1 MFVNRRDVQ
10 IQWGDCDPAN
20 IVYYPRYFAMFDDST
35 SVLFEAAGFSK
46 QDLVHKYGL
55 VGIPMVDTRSKFYIP
70 STHGDWITI
79 ETKIE
84 SIKRSSF
91 EVKHNV
97 YKGDALA
104 IEAFETRVLVGRDA
118 ALGIPE
124 RNALEFVPKEIGG
137 VPLKV
142 IVLDDGGDPTTATT
156 NARRFVTESKADIIM
171 GSALTPPT
179 IAVSNV
185 ANEAGIPHFGL
196 APFPITPE
204 RMKWSVA
211 MPQPIPIVGK
221 VLYDHMKAHKV
232 KTVGYI
238 GYSDSYGDL
247 WFNDLKAQGVPM
259 GMTIVDEERFARP
272 DTSVTGQVLKL
283 VAANPDA
290 ILVGAS
296 GTAAALP
303 QTELRERGYQGLIY
317 QTHGAASMDFIRIA
331 GKAAEGVLMASGPV
345 MDPEDQPDGA
355 LTKKPGLALNAAYE
369 AKYGPNSR
377 SQFAGHSYDAF
388 ELLKRIIPVALKTAK
403 PGTPEFREA
412 IRQALLSEKDLAASQ
427 GVYNFT
433 EKDRYGVDDRARILL
448 TVKDG
453 KYMMVKEP

>member
-1 MFVNRRDVQ
+1 MKKAF
-10 IQWGDCDPAN
+10 
-20 IVYYPRYFAMFDDST
+20 
-35 SVLFEAAGFSK
+35 LAAAA
-46 QDLVHKYGL
+46 VAA
-55 VGIPMVDTRSKFYIP
+55 IAAAAP
-70 STHGDWITI
+70 
-79 ETKIE
+79 
-84 SIKRSSF
+84 
-91 EVKHNV
+91 
-97 YKGDALA
+97 ALA
-104 IEAFETRVLVGRDA
+104 QTSERTLGITTSTTGPAA

-137 VPLKV
+137 VALKL
-142 IVLDDGGDPTTATT
+142 IVLDDGGDPTNATT

-171 GSALTPPT
+171 GSATPPPT
-179 IAVSNV
+179 LAVSNV

-196 APFPITPE
+196 APFTVSPE
-204 RMKWSVA
+204 RAKWSVV
-211 MPQPIPIVGK
+211 MPQPVPIMGK
-221 VLYDHMKAHKV
+221 VLYEHMKAHNI

-259 GMTIVDEERFARP
+259 GVTIVDEERFARP

-290 ILVGAS
+290 VLIGAS

-303 QTELRERGYQGLIY
+303 QTELRDRGYKGLIY

-331 GKAAEGVLMASGPV
+331 GKAAEGVIMASGPV
-345 MDPEDQPDGA
+345 MSPETQADSA
-355 LTKKPGLALNAAYE
+355 LTKKPGLALDTAYE

-388 ELLKRIIPVALKTAK
+388 ELLKRVIPLALKTAK

-412 IRQALLSEKDLAASQ
+412 IRQALLTEKDMAASQ

-433 EKDRYGVDDRARILL
+433 EKDRSGLDDRARIIL

-453 KYMMVKEP
+453 KYVPAQ

>member
-1 MFVNRRDVQ
+1 MNKQF
-10 IQWGDCDPAN
+10 
-20 IVYYPRYFAMFDDST
+20 
-35 SVLFEAAGFSK
+35 LAAAALAAALALPG
-46 QDLVHKYGL
+46 GP
-55 VGIPMVDTRSKFYIP
+55 VGAQTNE
-70 STHGDWITI
+70 ITI
-79 ETKIE
+79 GI
-84 SIKRSSF
+84 SITTT
-91 EVKHNV
+91 
-97 YKGDALA
+97 GP
-104 IEAFETRVLVGRDA
+104 GA

-124 RNALEFVPKEIGG
+124 RNALDFVPKEIGG

-156 NARRFVTESKADIIM
+156 NARRFVTESKADVIM
-171 GSALTPPT
+171 GSSITPPT

-204 RMKWSVA
+204 RSKWSVD
-211 MPQPIPIVGK
+211 MPQPVPIMGK
-221 VLYDHMKAHKV
+221 VLYEHMKKHNV

-247 WFNDLKAQGVPM
+247 WFNDLKKQGVPM

-283 VAANPDA
+283 LAANPDA

-303 QTELRERGYQGLIY
+303 QTELRDRGYKGLIY

-331 GKAAEGVLMASGPV
+331 GKAAEGVIMASGPV
-345 MDPEDQPDGA
+345 MSPETQPDSA
-355 LTKKPGLALNAAYE
+355 LTKKPGLALDTAYE

-388 ELLKRIIPVALKTAK
+388 EVLKRVIPVALKTAK
-403 PGTPEFREA
+403 PGTAEFREA
-412 IRQALLSEKDLAASQ
+412 IRQAFLTEREIPASQ

-433 EKDRYGVDDRARILL
+433 EADRYGLDDRARIIL

-453 KYMMVKEP
+453 KYVPAE

>member
-1 MFVNRRDVQ
+1 MRK
-10 IQWGDCDPAN
+10 A
-20 IVYYPRYFAMFDDST
+20 YLA
-35 SVLFEAAGFSK
+35 AAGVIAMLASAPALA
-46 QDLVHKYGL
+46 Q
-55 VGIPMVDTRSKFYIP
+55 TSE
-70 STHGDWITI
+70 ITI
-79 ETKIE
+79 GITTTTT
-84 SIKRSSF
+84 
-91 EVKHNV
+91 
-97 YKGDALA
+97 GP
-104 IEAFETRVLVGRDA
+104 GA

-196 APFPITPE
+196 APFPVTPE
-204 RMKWSVA
+204 RMKWSVV
-211 MPQPIPIVGK
+211 MPQPVPIMGK
-221 VLYDHMKAHKV
+221 VLYEHMKAHNI

-247 WFNDLKAQGVPM
+247 WFNDLKNQGVPM
-259 GMTIVDEERFARP
+259 GITIVDEERFARP

-331 GKAAEGVLMASGPV
+331 GKAAEGVIMASGPV
-345 MDPEDQPDGA
+345 MSPETQDDSA
-355 LTKKPGLALNAAYE
+355 LTKKPGLELNTAYE
-369 AKYGPNSR
+369 AKYGANSR

-388 ELLKRIIPVALKTAK
+388 EILKRVIPVALKTAK

-433 EKDRYGVDDRARILL
+433 EKDRSGLDDRARIIL

-453 KYMMVKEP
+453 KYVPAK

>member
-1 MFVNRRDVQ
+1 M
-10 IQWGDCDPAN
+10 
-20 IVYYPRYFAMFDDST
+20 
-35 SVLFEAAGFSK
+35 K
-46 QDLVHKYGL
+46 
-55 VGIPMVDTRSKFYIP
+55 KFYLSAAVIAASLALP
-70 STHGDWITI
+70 GLPAMAQTNEIVIGITV
-79 ETKIE
+79 TTT
-84 SIKRSSF
+84 
-91 EVKHNV
+91 
-97 YKGDALA
+97 GPA
-104 IEAFETRVLVGRDA
+104 A

-142 IVLDDGGDPTTATT
+142 IVLDDGGDPTNATT
-156 NARRFVTESKADIIM
+156 NARRFVTESKADVIM
-171 GSALTPPT
+171 GSSTTPPS

-204 RMKWSVA
+204 RAKWSVD
-211 MPQPIPIVGK
+211 MPQPVPIMGK
-221 VLYDHMKAHKV
+221 VLYEHMKAHNI

-247 WFNDLKAQGVPM
+247 WFNDIKKQGEPM
-259 GMTIVDEERFARP
+259 GLAVVDEERFARP

-290 ILVGAS
+290 VLVGAS

-303 QTELRERGYQGLIY
+303 QTELRARGYKGLIY

-331 GKAAEGVLMASGPV
+331 GPAAEGVLMASGPV
-345 MDPEDQPDGA
+345 MNPEGQPDSA
-355 LTKKPGLALNAAYE
+355 PTKKPGFPPNPAKE
-369 AKYGPNSR
+369 PKYGPNTP
-377 SQFAGHSYDAF
+377 SQFEGHSYDAF
-388 ELLKRIIPVALKTAK
+388 KILERVVPVALKTAK

-412 IRQALLSEKDLAASQ
+412 IRQALMSEKELAASQ

-433 EKDRYGVDDRARILL
+433 EKDRYGLDDRARIIL

-453 KYMMVKEP
+453 KYVPAK

>member
-1 MFVNRRDVQ
+1 MKK
-10 IQWGDCDPAN
+10 ALL
-20 IVYYPRYFAMFDDST
+20 S
-35 SVLFEAAGFSK
+35 AAA
-46 QDLVHKYGL
+46 LVAALALPGSP
-55 VGIPMVDTRSKFYIP
+55 VMAQTNE
-70 STHGDWITI
+70 ITI
-79 ETKIE
+79 GI
-84 SIKRSSF
+84 SISTT
-91 EVKHNV
+91 
-97 YKGDALA
+97 GPA
-104 IEAFETRVLVGRDA
+104 A

-124 RNALEFVPKEIGG
+124 RNALDFVPKEIGG

-142 IVLDDGGDPTTATT
+142 IVLDDGGDPTNATT

-171 GSALTPPT
+171 GSSITPST

-185 ANEAGIPHFGL
+185 ANEAGIPHIGL
-196 APFPITPE
+196 APFPITPD
-204 RMKWSVA
+204 RAKWSVS
-211 MPQPIPIVGK
+211 MPQPIPIMGK
-221 VLYDHMKAHKV
+221 VIYEHMKAHNI

-247 WFNDLKAQGVPM
+247 WFNDFKMQAVPM
-259 GMTIVDEERFARP
+259 GMTMVDEERFARP
-272 DTSVTGQVLKL
+272 DTSVAGQVLKL

-290 ILVGAS
+290 VLIGAS

-303 QTELRERGYQGLIY
+303 QTALRERGYKGLIY

-345 MDPEDQPDGA
+345 MSPETQPDTA
-355 LTKKPGLALNAAYE
+355 LTKKPGLALNTAYE

-388 ELLKRIIPVALKTAK
+388 EVLKRVVPAALKTAK
-403 PGTPEFREA
+403 PGTGEFRDA
-412 IRQALLSEKDLAASQ
+412 IRQALLTEREIACSQ

-433 EKDRYGVDDRARILL
+433 EKDRYGLDDRSRIIL

-453 KYMMVKEP
+453 KYTPAQ

>member
-1 MFVNRRDVQ
+1 MKK
-10 IQWGDCDPAN
+10 ALLSAAA
-20 IVYYPRYFAMFDDST
+20 IVT
-35 SVLFEAAGFSK
+35 
-46 QDLVHKYGL
+46 
-55 VGIPMVDTRSKFYIP
+55 
-70 STHGDWITI
+70 
-79 ETKIE
+79 
-84 SIKRSSF
+84 
-91 EVKHNV
+91 
-97 YKGDALA
+97 ALA
-104 IEAFETRVLVGRDA
+104 LPGSPALAQTSEINIGISITTTGPAA

-124 RNALEFVPKEIGG
+124 RNALDFVPKEIGG

-142 IVLDDGGDPTTATT
+142 TVLDDGGDPTTATT

-171 GSALTPPT
+171 GSSTTPPT
-179 IAVSNV
+179 IAVSTV

-196 APFPITPE
+196 APFPINE
-204 RMKWSVA
+204 ARMKWSVA
-211 MPQPIPIVGK
+211 MPQPIPIMGK
-221 VLYDHMKAHKV
+221 VLYEHMKAHNI

-247 WFNDLKAQGVPM
+247 WANDFKAQAVPM
-259 GMTIVDEERFARP
+259 GMTLADEERFART

-283 VAANPDA
+283 LAANPDA

-303 QTELRERGYQGLIY
+303 QTALRERGYKGLIY
-317 QTHGAASMDFIRIA
+317 QTHGAASMDFIRIGGA
-331 GKAAEGVLMASGPV
+331 AAEGVIMSSGPV
-345 MDPEDQPDGA
+345 MSPETQPDSA
-355 LTKKPGLALNAAYE
+355 LTKKPGLALNTAYE

-388 ELLKRIIPVALKTAK
+388 EVLKRIIPVALKTAK

-412 IRQALLSEKDLAASQ
+412 IRRALLSEKDLAATQ

-433 EKDRYGVDDRARILL
+433 EKDRYGLDDRSRIIL

-453 KYMMVKEP
+453 KYVPAM

>member
-1 MFVNRRDVQ
+1 MKRAFLSAAVLALTAALP
-10 IQWGDCDPAN
+10 GSPAM
-20 IVYYPRYFAMFDDST
+20 AET
-35 SVLFEAAGFSK
+35 GE
-46 QDLVHKYGL
+46 
-55 VGIPMVDTRSKFYIP
+55 
-70 STHGDWITI
+70 ITI
-79 ETKIE
+79 GITICTT
-84 SIKRSSF
+84 
-91 EVKHNV
+91 
-97 YKGDALA
+97 GPA
-104 IEAFETRVLVGRDA
+104 A

-124 RNALEFVPKEIGG
+124 RNALEFVPKEIAG

-142 IVLDDGGDPTTATT
+142 IVLDDGGDPTNATT

-171 GSALTPPT
+171 GSSTTPPSV
-179 IAVSNV
+179 AVSNV

-204 RMKWSVA
+204 RAKWSVD
-211 MPQPIPIVGK
+211 MPQPVPIMGK
-221 VLYDHMKAHKV
+221 VLYEHMKKHNV

-247 WFNDLKAQGVPM
+247 WFNDFKNQGVPM
-259 GMTIVDEERFARP
+259 GMTVVDEERFARP

-296 GTAAALP
+296 GTAAGLP
-303 QTELRERGYQGLIY
+303 QTELRDRGYKGLIY

-331 GKAAEGVLMASGPV
+331 GKAAEGVIMASGPV
-345 MDPEDQPDGA
+345 MSPETQPDSA
-355 LTKKPGLALNAAYE
+355 LTKKPGMALNTAYE
-369 AKYGPNSR
+369 AKFGANSR

-388 ELLKRIIPVALKTAK
+388 EVLKRVIPVALKTAK

-412 IRQALLSEKDLAASQ
+412 IRQAFLTEREIPASQ

-433 EKDRYGVDDRARILL
+433 EKDRYGLDDRSRIIL

-453 KYMMVKEP
+453 KYIPAQ

>member
-1 MFVNRRDVQ
+1 MKKAFLSAAAV
-10 IQWGDCDPAN
+10 IAALALSGAPAIAQTN
-20 IVYYPRYFAMFDDST
+20 
-35 SVLFEAAGFSK
+35 E
-46 QDLVHKYGL
+46 
-55 VGIPMVDTRSKFYIP
+55 
-70 STHGDWITI
+70 ITI
-79 ETKIE
+79 GIT
-84 SIKRSSF
+84 
-91 EVKHNV
+91 VTTT
-97 YKGDALA
+97 GPA
-104 IEAFETRVLVGRDA
+104 A

-124 RNALEFVPKEIGG
+124 RNSLDFVPKEIGG
-137 VPLKV
+137 VPIKI

-171 GSALTPPT
+171 GSSTTPPT
-179 IAVSNV
+179 VAVSTV

-196 APFPITPE
+196 APLPINE
-204 RMKWSVA
+204 ARMKWSVA
-211 MPQPIPIVGK
+211 MPQPIPIMGK
-221 VLYDHMKAHKV
+221 VLYEHMKAHGI

-247 WFNDLKAQGVPM
+247 WVNDFKTQAVPM
-259 GMTIVDEERFARP
+259 GLTMVTEERYARP
-272 DTSVTGQVLKL
+272 DTSVAGQVLKL

-303 QTELRERGYQGLIY
+303 QTALRERGYKGLIY

-331 GKAAEGVLMASGPV
+331 GPAAEGVIMASGPV
-345 MDPEDQPDGA
+345 MSPETQPDSA
-355 LTKKPGLALNAAYE
+355 LTKKPGLALNTAYE
-369 AKYGPNSR
+369 AKYGANSR

-388 ELLKRIIPVALKTAK
+388 EVLKRVIPVALKKAK

-412 IRQALLSEKDLAASQ
+412 IRLALISEKEIAASQ

-433 EKDRYGVDDRARILL
+433 EKDRYGLDDRSRIIL

-453 KYMMVKEP
+453 KYVPAK

>member
-1 MFVNRRDVQ
+1 MKRLYLSAAAVAASLAV
-10 IQWGDCDPAN
+10 PAL
-20 IVYYPRYFAMFDDST
+20 P
-35 SVLFEAAGFSK
+35 
-46 QDLVHKYGL
+46 
-55 VGIPMVDTRSKFYIP
+55 
-70 STHGDWITI
+70 
-79 ETKIE
+79 
-84 SIKRSSF
+84 
-91 EVKHNV
+91 
-97 YKGDALA
+97 ALA
-104 IEAFETRVLVGRDA
+104 QTNEIVIGITVTTTGPAA

-124 RNALEFVPKEIGG
+124 RNALEFVAKEIGG

-142 IVLDDGGDPTTATT
+142 IVLDDGGDPTNATT

-171 GSALTPPT
+171 GSSTTPPT

-185 ANEAGIPHFGL
+185 ANEVGIPHIGL
-196 APFPITPE
+196 SPFPITPE
-204 RMKWSVA
+204 RMKWSVS
-211 MPQPIPIVGK
+211 MPQPIPIMGK
-221 VLYDHMKAHKV
+221 VLYQHMKAHNV

-247 WFNDLKAQGVPM
+247 WFNDFKSQGVAM
-259 GMTIVDEERFARP
+259 GMTLVDEERFARP
-272 DTSVTGQVLKL
+272 DTTVTGQVLKL

-290 ILVGAS
+290 ILIGAS
-296 GTAAALP
+296 GTAAGLP
-303 QTELRERGYQGLIY
+303 QSALRERGYKGLIY

-345 MDPEDQPDGA
+345 MDPEEQPDSA
-355 LTKKPGLALNAAYE
+355 LTKKPGTTLVTAYE

-388 ELLKRIIPVALKTAK
+388 LVLQRIVPTALKTAK

-412 IRQALLSEKDLAASQ
+412 LRQALLTERDIAASQ

-433 EKDRYGVDDRARILL
+433 EKDRYGLDDRSRILL

-453 KYMMVKEP
+453 KYVLAKPE

>member
-1 MFVNRRDVQ
+1 MKKVYLSAAALAAALALP
-10 IQWGDCDPAN
+10 GATAPAL
-20 IVYYPRYFAMFDDST
+20 AQT
-35 SVLFEAAGFSK
+35 SE
-46 QDLVHKYGL
+46 
-55 VGIPMVDTRSKFYIP
+55 
-70 STHGDWITI
+70 ITI
-79 ETKIE
+79 GIT
-84 SIKRSSF
+84 
-91 EVKHNV
+91 VTTT
-97 YKGDALA
+97 GPA
-104 IEAFETRVLVGRDA
+104 A

-124 RNALEFVPKEIGG
+124 RNALEFVPKEIAG

-142 IVLDDGGDPTTATT
+142 IVLDDGGDPTAATN

-171 GSALTPPT
+171 GSSTTPPT
-179 IAVSNV
+179 VAVSTV

-196 APFPITPE
+196 APMPFTPARE
-204 RMKWSVA
+204 KWSVD
-211 MPQPIPIVGK
+211 MPQPVPIMGK
-221 VLYDHMKAHKV
+221 VLYQHMKAHDI

-247 WFNDLKAQGVPM
+247 WFNDLKKQGTPLGIAV
-259 GMTIVDEERFARP
+259 VDDERFARP
-272 DTSVTGQVLKL
+272 DTSVAGQVLKL

-290 ILVGAS
+290 VLVGAS

-303 QTELRERGYQGLIY
+303 QTELRARGYKGLIY

-331 GKAAEGVLMASGPV
+331 GPAAEGV
-345 MDPEDQPDGA
+345 
-355 LTKKPGLALNAAYE
+355 LTKKPGLALDTAYE

-388 ELLKRIIPVALKTAK
+388 EVLKRIIPVALKTAK

-412 IRQALLSEKDLAASQ
+412 IRQALLSEHEIPASQ

-433 EKDRYGVDDRARILL
+433 ETDRYGLDDRARIIL

-453 KYMMVKEP
+453 KYVPAM

>member
-1 MFVNRRDVQ
+1 MNKLTLSAAVAALSLAL
-10 IQWGDCDPAN
+10 PALA
-20 IVYYPRYFAMFDDST
+20 VP
-35 SVLFEAAGFSK
+35 AAAQTK
-46 QDLVHKYGL
+46 D
-55 VGIPMVDTRSKFYIP
+55 
-70 STHGDWITI
+70 ITI
-79 ETKIE
+79 GIT
-84 SIKRSSF
+84 
-91 EVKHNV
+91 VTTT
-97 YKGDALA
+97 GPA
-104 IEAFETRVLVGRDA
+104 A

-124 RNALEFVPKEIGG
+124 RNALEFVPKEIAG

-142 IVLDDGGDPTTATT
+142 IVLDDGGDPTNATT

-171 GSALTPPT
+171 GSSTTPPT
-179 IAVSNV
+179 VAVSNV
-185 ANEAGIPHFGL
+185 ANEAHVPHIGL

-204 RMKWSVA
+204 RAKWSVSL
-211 MPQPIPIVGK
+211 PQPIPIVGK
-221 VLYDHMKAHKV
+221 VLYDHMKAHNV

-247 WFNDLKAQGVPM
+247 WFNDLKKQG
-259 GMTIVDEERFARP
+259 GELGLKIVDEERFARP

-303 QTELRERGYQGLIY
+303 QTELRNRGYKGLIY

-345 MDPEDQPDGA
+345 MDPEDQPDSA
-355 LTKKPGLALNAAYE
+355 LTKKPGMALVKAYE

-388 ELLKRIIPVALKTAK
+388 QVLERIVPVALKKAK
-403 PGTPEFREA
+403 PGTQEFREA
-412 IRQALLSEKDLAASQ
+412 IREALLTEREIAASQ

-433 EKDRYGVDDRARILL
+433 EKDRYGLDNRSRILL

-453 KYMMVKEP
+453 KYVLVK

>member
-1 MFVNRRDVQ
+1 MRK
-10 IQWGDCDPAN
+10 A
-20 IVYYPRYFAMFDDST
+20 YLA
-35 SVLFEAAGFSK
+35 AAGVIAMLASVPALA
-46 QDLVHKYGL
+46 Q
-55 VGIPMVDTRSKFYIP
+55 TSE
-70 STHGDWITI
+70 ITI
-79 ETKIE
+79 GITTTTT
-84 SIKRSSF
+84 
-91 EVKHNV
+91 
-97 YKGDALA
+97 GP
-104 IEAFETRVLVGRDA
+104 GA

-185 ANEAGIPHFGL
+185 ASEAGIPHFGL
-196 APFPITPE
+196 APFPVTPE
-204 RMKWSVA
+204 RAKWSVV
-211 MPQPIPIVGK
+211 MPQPVPIMGK
-221 VLYDHMKAHKV
+221 VLYEHMKAHNI

-247 WFNDLKAQGVPM
+247 WFNDLKNQAVPM
-259 GMTIVDEERFARP
+259 GITIADEERFARP

-303 QTELRERGYQGLIY
+303 QTELRERGYTGLIY

-331 GKAAEGVLMASGPV
+331 GKAAEGVIMASGPV
-345 MDPEDQPDGA
+345 MSPETQDDSA
-355 LTKKPGLALNAAYE
+355 LTKKPGMELNKAYE
-369 AKYGPNSR
+369 GKYGPNSR
-377 SQFAGHSYDAF
+377 SQFAGHSFDAF
-388 ELLKRIIPVALKTAK
+388 EILKRVIPVALKTAK

-412 IRQALLSEKDLAASQ
+412 IRQALLTEKDMAASQ

-433 EKDRYGVDDRARILL
+433 EKDRSGLDDRARIIL

-453 KYMMVKEP
+453 KYVPAK

>member
-1 MFVNRRDVQ
+1 M
-10 IQWGDCDPAN
+10 
-20 IVYYPRYFAMFDDST
+20 
-35 SVLFEAAGFSK
+35 K
-46 QDLVHKYGL
+46 
-55 VGIPMVDTRSKFYIP
+55 KFYLSAAVVAASLALPGLPAMAQTNEIVI
-70 STHGDWITI
+70 GITV
-79 ETKIE
+79 TTT
-84 SIKRSSF
+84 
-91 EVKHNV
+91 
-97 YKGDALA
+97 GPA
-104 IEAFETRVLVGRDA
+104 A

-142 IVLDDGGDPTTATT
+142 IVLDDGGDPTNATT

-171 GSALTPPT
+171 GSSTTPPSV
-179 IAVSNV
+179 AVSNV

-204 RMKWSVA
+204 RAKWSVD
-211 MPQPIPIVGK
+211 MPQPVPIMGK
-221 VLYDHMKAHKV
+221 VLYEHMKAHNI

-247 WFNDLKAQGVPM
+247 WFNDFKNQGIPM
-259 GMTIVDEERFARP
+259 GMALVDEERFARP
-272 DTSVTGQVLKL
+272 DTSVAGQVLKL

-290 ILVGAS
+290 VLVGAS
-296 GTAAALP
+296 GTAAGLP
-303 QTELRERGYQGLIY
+303 QAALRERGYKGLIY

-331 GKAAEGVLMASGPV
+331 GPAAEGVIMASGPV
-345 MDPEDQPDGA
+345 MNPEGQPDSA

-388 ELLKRIIPVALKTAK
+388 EVLKRVIPVALKAGK
-403 PGTPEFREA
+403 PGTPEFREG
-412 IRQALLSEKDLAASQ
+412 IRQAWLTEREIVASQ

-433 EKDRYGVDDRARILL
+433 EKDRYGLDDRSRIIL
-448 TVKDG
+448 TVKNG
-453 KYMMVKEP
+453 KYVAAGE

>member
-1 MFVNRRDVQ
+1 MRK
-10 IQWGDCDPAN
+10 A
-20 IVYYPRYFAMFDDST
+20 YLA
-35 SVLFEAAGFSK
+35 AAGVIAMLAAAPALAQTSE
-46 QDLVHKYGL
+46 
-55 VGIPMVDTRSKFYIP
+55 
-70 STHGDWITI
+70 ITI
-79 ETKIE
+79 GITTTTT
-84 SIKRSSF
+84 
-91 EVKHNV
+91 
-97 YKGDALA
+97 GP
-104 IEAFETRVLVGRDA
+104 GA

-171 GSALTPPT
+171 GSAITPPT
-179 IAVSNV
+179 IAVANV
-185 ANEAGIPHFGL
+185 AAEAGIPHFGL
-196 APFPITPE
+196 APFPVTPE
-204 RMKWSVA
+204 RAKWSVV
-211 MPQPIPIVGK
+211 MPQPVPIMGK
-221 VLYDHMKAHKV
+221 VLYEHMKAHNI

-247 WFNDLKAQGVPM
+247 WFNDLKNQAVPM
-259 GMTIVDEERFARP
+259 GITIADEERFARP

-303 QTELRERGYQGLIY
+303 QTELRERGYTGLIY

-331 GKAAEGVLMASGPV
+331 GKAAEGVIMASGPV
-345 MDPEDQPDGA
+345 MSPETQDDSA
-355 LTKKPGLALNAAYE
+355 LTKKPGLELNKAYE

-377 SQFAGHSYDAF
+377 SQFAGHSFDAF
-388 ELLKRIIPVALKTAK
+388 EILKRVIPVALKTAK

-412 IRQALLSEKDLAASQ
+412 IRQALMTEKDMAASQ

-433 EKDRYGVDDRARILL
+433 EKDRSGLDDRSRIIL

-453 KYMMVKEP
+453 KYVPAK

>member
-1 MFVNRRDVQ
+1 MKKVLLSGAVLAAALALP
-10 IQWGDCDPAN
+10 GSPASAQTN
-20 IVYYPRYFAMFDDST
+20 
-35 SVLFEAAGFSK
+35 E
-46 QDLVHKYGL
+46 
-55 VGIPMVDTRSKFYIP
+55 
-70 STHGDWITI
+70 ITI
-79 ETKIE
+79 GITTTTT
-84 SIKRSSF
+84 
-91 EVKHNV
+91 
-97 YKGDALA
+97 GP
-104 IEAFETRVLVGRDA
+104 GA

-124 RNALEFVPKEIGG
+124 RNALEFVQKEIAGH
-137 VPLKV
+137 PLKV
-142 IVLDDGGDPTTATT
+142 ILLDDGGDPTTATT

-185 ANEAGIPHFGL
+185 ANEAGIPHLGL

-204 RMKWSVA
+204 RAKWSVA

-221 VLYDHMKAHKV
+221 PLYEHMKAHNV

-247 WFNDLKAQGVPM
+247 WFNDFKAQGVPM
-259 GMTIVDEERFARP
+259 GLTMADEERFARP

-303 QTELRERGYQGLIY
+303 QSELRERGYKGLIY

-331 GKAAEGVLMASGPV
+331 GKAAEGVIMVSGPV
-345 MDPEDQPDGA
+345 MDPEDQPDEA
-355 LTKKPGLALNAAYE
+355 QTKKPGLALVKAYE

-388 ELLKRIIPVALKTAK
+388 LVLERVVPVALKTAK

-412 IRQALLSEKDLAASQ
+412 IRQALLTEREIAASQ

-433 EKDRYGVDDRARILL
+433 EKDRYGLDERSRILL

-453 KYMMVKEP
+453 KYVLVK

>member
-1 MFVNRRDVQ
+1 MNKFLLSAAV
-10 IQWGDCDPAN
+10 A
-20 IVYYPRYFAMFDDST
+20 A
-35 SVLFEAAGFSK
+35 VLALPGA
-46 QDLVHKYGL
+46 
-55 VGIPMVDTRSKFYIP
+55 
-70 STHGDWITI
+70 
-79 ETKIE
+79 
-84 SIKRSSF
+84 
-91 EVKHNV
+91 
-97 YKGDALA
+97 ALA
-104 IEAFETRVLVGRDA
+104 QTNEIVIGITVSTTGPAA

-124 RNALEFVPKEIGG
+124 RNSLEFVAKEIGG

-142 IVLDDGGDPTTATT
+142 IVLDDAGDPTTATT

-171 GSALTPPT
+171 GSSTTPPS

-185 ANEAGIPHFGL
+185 AAEANVPHFGL

-204 RMKWSVA
+204 RAKWSVS

-221 VLYDHMKAHKV
+221 VMYDHMKKNNI
-232 KTVGYI
+232 KTIGYI

-247 WFNDLKAQGVPM
+247 WINDLKNQAVPM
-259 GMTIVDEERFARP
+259 GMTIVAEERFARP
-272 DTSVTGQVLKL
+272 DTSVAGQALKL

-303 QTELRERGYQGLIY
+303 QSTLRERGYKGLIY

-331 GKAAEGVLMASGPV
+331 GPAAEGVLMASGPV
-345 MDPEDQPDGA
+345 MDPEDQPDEA
-355 LTKKPGLALNAAYE
+355 QTKRPGLALNKQYE

-388 ELLKRIIPVALKTAK
+388 LVLERVIPVALKKAK
-403 PGTPEFREA
+403 PGTQEFRDA
-412 IRQALLSEKDLAASQ
+412 IRAALLTEREIAASQ

-433 EKDRYGVDDRARILL
+433 EKDRYGVDERARILL

-453 KYMMVKEP
+453 KYTLVK